1 MNELN
6 DSDIW
11 DTGTRIG
18 FSAEDS
24 ARKLT
29 VLFPEKTAPMQNVGR
44 KQIFGRLILC
54 QYGFPTEQ
62 KPGVTTSMCTLKTS
76 TGWCIKSNSI
86 QP

>member
-29 VLFPEKTAPMQNVGR
+29 VLFPEKTAPMQNVGNEADIW
-44 KQIFGRLILC
+44 KAH
-54 QYGFPTEQ
+54 
-62 KPGVTTSMCTLKTS
+62 SMSVPRNK
-76 TGWCIKSNSI
+76 NRV
-86 QP
+86 